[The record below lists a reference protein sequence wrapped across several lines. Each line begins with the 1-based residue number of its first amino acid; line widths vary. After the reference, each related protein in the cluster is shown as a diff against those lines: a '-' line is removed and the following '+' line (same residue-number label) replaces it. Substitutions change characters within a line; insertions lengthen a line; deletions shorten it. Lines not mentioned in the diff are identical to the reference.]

1 MFSGIKLELVG
12 NIFIFILIILAFIA
26 STIFVYRKTN
36 PPISTNLR
44 RLLIALRIIT
54 LAIIIFIL
62 FEPLLSISYNRVQKP
77 ITAVLVDVSASMNL
91 QDAKVQRSQDA
102 LRVLQQPLFHEKRK
116 DLSFQFF
123 EFSDHLRPIR
133 EADIDSLKFSRDG
146 TDITSALQQLTEK
159 MDEEYLAGVVL
170 ISDGN
175 YTIGENP
182 ARFVEDYPVPIF
194 PIAIGDPAEQKDIII
209 SRVTTNQITYA
220 NTKVPVDVT
229 VKATGYKGKKVTAIL
244 SKDGQQ
250 MDSKL
255 VELTDHAMET
265 KVRLHYTPQEAG
277 NQKYTIRIPA
287 AEDELTSLN
296 NAKNFYTKV
305 LKSKMKILVI
315 AGGPSY
321 DYKFLKRQLTADENI
336 ETTFWT
342 GKLNDSFY
350 EGAFPSSYEALKIHD
365 AIILLDFPRKNTP
378 ATVLNIIKNL
388 IDVGN
393 KPLLI
398 IHGKDLYYPALRSI
412 QANLPVDL
420 RLSTI
425 PEQLVTFQITSQ
437 GMNHPLMRFTD
448 NDIDNKNKWQELPPI
463 YYSFWNVTLTPG
475 STSLLEVD
483 RQQSGIRNSK
493 APLPLLAVRKLNQQ
507 KTIMLLGNGIWRWD
521 FLMQGID
528 KTNEDYSR
536 FIANCIRWLVTSEDS
551 KLVRIF
557 TDKDI
562 YRSGERVSFSAETY
576 YEDYRP
582 LDGANVQVTVSSAG
596 KTFDVPLAAIGEGKY
611 EGEFQALEGGDY
623 AYRGQAHF
631 QDRLLGEASG
641 RFSMEDF
648 SLEFIDTKMNE
659 PLLQQIADNSRGKYF
674 TSETISGLTEQLH
687 FPERK
692 INESR
697 QWEIWNKIFLLIAI
711 ILLLSIEWFIRKKK
725 GML

>member
-12 NIFIFILIILAFIA
+12 NFFVFMLIMIVLIA
-26 STIFVYRKTN
+26 ITIFVYRKTN
-36 PPISTNLR
+36 PPISAYLR
-44 RLLIALRIIT
+44 RLLIALRVIT

-91 QDAKVQRSQDA
+91 RDARFLRSQEA
-102 LRVLQQPLFHEKRK
+102 INILRHPLFHEKQK

-123 EFSDHLRPIR
+123 EFSDQLRPIR
-133 EADIDSLKFSRDG
+133 EVNIDSLKFTNDG

-159 MDEEYLAGVVL
+159 MDEQYLTSVVL
-170 ISDGN
+170 LSDGN

-182 ARFVEDYPVPIF
+182 GRFVQDYPVPIF

-229 VKATGYKGKKVTAIL
+229 IKATGYKGKKFNVIL
-244 SKDGQQ
+244 SKEGQQ
-250 MDSKL
+250 LDSKL

-265 KVRLHYTPQEAG
+265 RLRLHYTPLEEG

-287 AEDELTSLN
+287 ADDELTALN
-296 NAKNFYTKV
+296 NVKNFYTRV

-315 AGGPSY
+315 AGSPGY
-321 DYKFLKRQLTADENI
+321 ELKFLKRQLTADENI

-342 GKLNDSFY
+342 VKLNDSFY
-350 EGAFPSSYEALKIHD
+350 EGAFPNSSEALKMYD

-378 ATVLNIIKNL
+378 SSVLNTIKNL
-388 IDVGN
+388 IDIHN
-393 KPLLI
+393 ISLFI
-398 IHGKDLYYPALRSI
+398 IHGKDLYYPALRGI
-412 QANLPVDL
+412 QAFLPVDL

-425 PEQLVTFQITSQ
+425 PEQLITFQLTPQ
-437 GMNHPLMRFTD
+437 GANHPLMRLVD
-448 NDIDNKNKWQELPPI
+448 DDIKNQNKWQDLPPI
-463 YYSFWNVTLTPG
+463 YYTFGNVSLTPG
-475 STSLLEVD
+475 SMSLLEVD
-483 RQQSGIRNSK
+483 RQQSNIYNSK
-493 APLPLLAVRKLNQQ
+493 TPLPLLAVRKLNQQ
-507 KTIMLLGNGIWRWD
+507 KTIMMLGNGIWRWD
-521 FLMQGID
+521 FLMQGIG
-528 KTNEDYSR
+528 KSNEDYSR
-536 FIANCIRWLVTSEDS
+536 FIGNCIRWLVTREDS

-562 YRSGERVSFSAETY
+562 YRSGEKVSFTAETY

-582 LDGANVQVTVSSAG
+582 LDGADVQVAVNSASKTYDVSLSG
-596 KTFDVPLAAIGEGKY
+596 IGEGKY

-631 QDRLLGEASG
+631 QNRLLGEASG
-641 RFSMEDF
+641 RFSMEEF

-659 PLLQQIADNSRGKYF
+659 PLLQQIAYNSQGKYF
-674 TSETISGLTEQLH
+674 TPETVAELTEELH

-692 INESR
+692 ISESR
-697 QWEIWNKIFLLIAI
+697 QWEIWNKIFLLVAVI
-711 ILLLSIEWFIRKKK
+711 ILLSSEWFIRKKK